1 MGNDEGFLA
10 YYGKLLDELQSTLPN
25 SMIFVQSI
33 LNVRPGALD
42 QAPGLTPERVGSM
55 NDKIKE
61 MCKERVF
68 YYLNLTEAFTG
79 RMAT

>member
-33 LNVRPGALD
+33 LNVRPEALD

-55 NDKIKE
+55 NDKSKKCARSAGSI
-61 MCKERVF
+61 
-68 YYLNLTEAFTG
+68 T
-79 RMAT
+79 